1 MIKAVNIKKSF
12 GENHILNGVN
22 LEIKKGELVAIIG
35 ASGAG
40 KTSLLQILGTLD
52 KPNGGEIY
60 NDIIIYN

>member
-22 LEIKKGELVAIIG
+22 LEIKKGELAAIIG

-40 KTSLLQILGTLD
+40 KTSLLQF
-52 KPNGGEIY
+52 
-60 NDIIIYN
+60 